1 MVTLI
6 LSISAVAILIF
17 AIVRCLFELVL
28 GRVTGLCSG
37 FWVAG
42 SSHPPGRDRP
52 SASAGTSPGLW
63 PRLLRGSADN
73 KIKTR
78 DLRERA

>member
-1 MVTLI
+1 M
-6 LSISAVAILIF
+6 
-17 AIVRCLFELVL
+17 
-28 GRVTGLCSG
+28 
-37 FWVAG
+37 AG

-63 PRLLRGSADN
+63 PRLLRGSADK

-78 DLRERA
+78 ELRERGLKVPDQQTVKDPWGPKVLKAISHI